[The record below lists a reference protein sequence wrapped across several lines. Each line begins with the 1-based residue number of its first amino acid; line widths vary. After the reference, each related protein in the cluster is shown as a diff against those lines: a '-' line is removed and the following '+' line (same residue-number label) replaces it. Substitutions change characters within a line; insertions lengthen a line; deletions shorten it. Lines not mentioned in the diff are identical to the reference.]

1 MAIGF
6 ISLCDQILA
15 ASSPYT
21 PYDASKKPLSTL
33 LNEMTYYVATA
44 SKVENEDESIISGY
58 RYSREK
64 ISFELFCLSFRLQLL
79 LLNDVE
85 RVRAASLRALRY
97 SIHRLT
103 ILDKFL
109 ESRLDYL
116 VCRSVN
122 LFN

>member
-116 VCRSVN
+116 VCR
-122 LFN
+122 